1 MYQRIRELRE
11 SRHLTKKAV
20 AEILHIS
27 VSTYTNYEKGKV
39 CLRALV
45 IARLA
50 DLYGTSTEYLLGRT
64 DDPKPYPP
72 SQ

>member
-27 VSTYTNYEKGKV
+27 VSTYTN
-39 CLRALV
+39 
-45 IARLA
+45 
-50 DLYGTSTEYLLGRT
+50 
-64 DDPKPYPP
+64 
-72 SQ
+72 